1 MLRNIKLT
9 TQERG
14 VTALTDDVKAVVE
27 ESEIG
32 RAHV

>member
-1 MLRNIKLT
+1 MAKKRVAEVEET
-9 TQERG
+9 VVDG
-14 VTALTDDVKAVVE
+14 VSIE